1 MDEEG
6 NMVED
11 QQKIK
16 ELAIGFYQKLIGS
29 TSHVFSTAKA
39 DRVSHLIKKNFSPKC
54 VADMEAVVTNEEI
67 GWSFLI

>member
-39 DRVSHLIKKNFSPKC
+39 DRVSHLIKKKFSPKC